1 MLGSIYD
8 STFTCAAAINPKNQ
22 LKLIYCKLISHT
34 RLHPIELDLE
44 CIMAAAPALPL
55 SGPPQRGDS
64 VQGQYVYALIMPQ
77 PTPEIIAQTGV
88 KQPSDFDRATFR
100 VMVVQRLAECD
111 IEVIETACVQP
122 HTNRD
127 PHLPSARPS
136 RSKVA
141 ALAAAWSQS

>member
-1 MLGSIYD
+1 MLGRTYD
-8 STFTCAAAINPKNQ
+8 STFTCAADY

-64 VQGQYVYALIMPQ
+64 VQGQNVYALIMPQ
-77 PTPEIIAQTGV
+77 PAPEIIAQTGV
-88 KQPSDFDRATFR
+88 KQPSDFDRVTFR
-100 VMVVQRLAECD
+100 VMVLQRLAECD
-111 IEVIETACVQP
+111 IKVIETACVQEP

>member
-1 MLGSIYD
+1 
-8 STFTCAAAINPKNQ
+8 
-22 LKLIYCKLISHT
+22 
-34 RLHPIELDLE
+34 
-44 CIMAAAPALPL
+44 MAAALALPL

-64 VQGQYVYALIMPQ
+64 AQGQYVYALIMPQ

-88 KQPSDFDRATFR
+88 KQPSDFDRVTFR
-100 VMVVQRLAECD
+100 VMVLQRLAECD
-111 IEVIETACVQP
+111 IKVIETACVQEP